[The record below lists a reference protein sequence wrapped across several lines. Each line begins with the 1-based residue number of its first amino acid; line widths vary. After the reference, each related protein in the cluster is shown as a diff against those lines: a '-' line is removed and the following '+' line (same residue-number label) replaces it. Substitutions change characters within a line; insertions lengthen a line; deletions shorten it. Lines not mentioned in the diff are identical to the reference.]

1 MTVAEQFGVS
11 LRAWRRWSGH
21 SQASLAN
28 AVGLHRTHIS
38 FLERGKR
45 EPRLETIIR
54 LADALGVHPSN
65 MIMGIKRRGDAQAQR

>member
-1 MTVAEQFGVS
+1 VTVAEQFGVS

-21 SQASLAN
+21 TQASLA
-28 AVGLHRTHIS
+28 AAAGLHPTHVGY
-38 FLERGKR
+38 LENGKR

-65 MIMGIKRRGDAQAQR
+65 MILGIKRES